1 MGHREV
7 PTVRYF
13 AIGFFTAENLEKK
26 HRAMLAR
33 AVQAETALPRIL
45 SSVFLV
51 HVTIYKI
58 DTGTE
63 TVGMGVTGIPS
74 AMEVL
79 DPTIS
84 ANGVSFRV
92 ESFDSDK
99 FPNGRPLP
107 DAFKAYLA
115 STDGIAA
122 FGHATAVQLFSI
134 DVEAKNDDP

>member
-7 PTVRYF
+7 PATRYF
-13 AIGFFTAENLEKK
+13 AIGFFTAENLENK

-33 AVQAETALPRIL
+33 AAQADTAIPQIR
-45 SSVFLV
+45 SAVFVV
-51 HVTIYKI
+51 HVTIFKV

-63 TVGMGVTGIPS
+63 TVGMGVTGIPT
-74 AMEVL
+74 AMQVF

-84 ANGVSFRV
+84 ANGASFKV
-92 ESFDSDK
+92 ESFDPGQ
-99 FPNGRPLP
+99 FPKGLSLP

-115 STDGIAA
+115 SKDGIDA

-134 DVEAKNDDP
+134 DVEAKDDP